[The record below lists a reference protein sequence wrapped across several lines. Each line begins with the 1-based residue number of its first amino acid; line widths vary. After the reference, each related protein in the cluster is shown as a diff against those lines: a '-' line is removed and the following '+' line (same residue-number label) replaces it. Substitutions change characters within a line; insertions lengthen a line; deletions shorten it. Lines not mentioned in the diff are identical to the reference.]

1 MTSMY
6 RGTLISGFVNILL
19 YLNKKANNFGI
30 KNKNLFTS
38 LGLMRIDSGVQ
49 KSQAILALLYS
60 GAPRAREAR
69 AWAQPIAKVIYSS
82 QKIW

>member
-19 YLNKKANNFGI
+19 YLNKKANNFEI

-38 LGLMRIDSGVQ
+38 LGLMRIDSWVQ
-49 KSQAILALLYS
+49 KSQAILALLY
-60 GAPRAREAR
+60 
-69 AWAQPIAKVIYSS
+69 
-82 QKIW
+82 